1 MFTIGLVLLIIGIVV
16 VLLGLIPARSGAAI
30 APGAANIGWL
40 LVGVGII
47 LIFLSVLLDAGTADA
62 MAASAAMMM
71 APLPHAIPP
80 SQDPPEPLPGERTSR
95 EPVVIAFLVA
105 AVPIVAAFV
114 LQVLDLAGAETPLW
128 LCTALT
134 GLGGLVGSLAAAW
147 ARSRVTP
154 TALPRLDDETPLV
167 PMVEQ
172 EDV

>member
-62 MAASAAMMM
+62 MAAGAAMMM

-105 AVPIVAAFV
+105 AVV

-128 LCTALT
+128 LRTALT

-154 TALPRLDDETPLV
+154 IALPRLDDETPLV
-167 PMVEQ
+167 PMVER